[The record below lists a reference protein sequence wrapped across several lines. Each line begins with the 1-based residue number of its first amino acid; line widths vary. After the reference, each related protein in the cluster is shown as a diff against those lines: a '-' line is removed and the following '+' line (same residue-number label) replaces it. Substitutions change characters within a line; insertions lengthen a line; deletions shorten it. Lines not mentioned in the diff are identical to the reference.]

1 MAVRGVGAILRGAF
15 DAVFRPHRFV
25 EFQTDSYGASRL
37 GVIRQL
43 GSLLAVY
50 FVNLIAYAIPLTLAG
65 IGIQSTQSAPSN
77 FGNLVSAYGID
88 PTASWRVLS
97 AFVQNSLYISIA
109 TLITLVTF
117 HAGVLIVRDSQ
128 GIVQSMHTV
137 VYTTS
142 AYLVATF
149 SAVWYLTN
157 QAGVSGARELVRNLQ
172 AAFVYAIIDAV
183 GAGLELPAGRPES
196 LGVNTLSTEGE
207 WILAILVITLLYYL
221 FSLYLGARINHRATR
236 SNAAI
241 AVVAVALSPLVYVT
255 GSILAYTFGF
265 A

>member
-1 MAVRGVGAILRGAF
+1 MSVRGVGAILRGGF
-15 DAVFRPHRFV
+15 DAIFRPHKFV

-43 GSLLAVY
+43 GSLLGVY
-50 FVNLIAYAIPLTLAG
+50 FVNLAAYAVPLTLAG
-65 IGIQSTQSAPSN
+65 IGVQSAQPAPEN
-77 FGNLVSAYGID
+77 FARIVGSYGID
-88 PTASWRVLS
+88 PVASWQLLT
-97 AFVQNSLYISIA
+97 AFIQNSLFISIA
-109 TLITLVTF
+109 TAITLVTF
-117 HAGVLIVRDSQ
+117 HMGVVIVRDSQ

-157 QAGVSGARELVRNLQ
+157 QAGVSGARQLIRNLQ
-172 AAFVYAIIDAV
+172 AAFVYAIIDAL
-183 GAGLELPAGRPES
+183 GAGVELPSGRPDS
-196 LGVNTLSTEGE
+196 LGVTIISAEGQ
-207 WILAILVITLLYYL
+207 WILAILTLTLLYYL

-236 SNAAI
+236 SNAVI
-241 AVVAVALSPLVYVT
+241 AVIAVALSPVVYVT
-255 GSILAYTFGF
+255 GSIIAYII